1 MVDNIKED
9 ELLEGI
15 PIEVLQLDANISE
28 LEVQLH
34 KKLIIKVRILILL
47 RKQKVLF

>member
-34 KKLIIKVRILILL
+34 KKLIIKVSYKYNIGN
-47 RKQKVLF
+47 

>member
-34 KKLIIKVRILILL
+34 KKLIIKVRIQILL

>member
-34 KKLIIKVRILILL
+34 KRLIIKVRILILF